1 MKSEDMQFN
10 KYSRGKQ
17 EKENIFLK
25 VKNKAMRGIQEEWYT
40 EKASQ
45 EGQTDRSRA
54 ERTRAGDQA
63 LLQARTP
70 VKLKMYL
77 KQNTLLDLIR

>member
-1 MKSEDMQFN
+1 
-10 KYSRGKQ
+10 
-17 EKENIFLK
+17 
-25 VKNKAMRGIQEEWYT
+25 MRRIQEEGYA

-45 EGQTDRSRA
+45 EGQTDRNRA
-54 ERTRAGDQA
+54 ERTKEGDQA

-77 KQNTLLDLIR
+77 KQNALLDLIC

>member
-1 MKSEDMQFN
+1 
-10 KYSRGKQ
+10 
-17 EKENIFLK
+17 
-25 VKNKAMRGIQEEWYT
+25 MRRIQEEGYA

-45 EGQTDRSRA
+45 EGQTDRNRA
-54 ERTRAGDQA
+54 ERTKAGDQA

-77 KQNTLLDLIR
+77 KQNALLDLIC